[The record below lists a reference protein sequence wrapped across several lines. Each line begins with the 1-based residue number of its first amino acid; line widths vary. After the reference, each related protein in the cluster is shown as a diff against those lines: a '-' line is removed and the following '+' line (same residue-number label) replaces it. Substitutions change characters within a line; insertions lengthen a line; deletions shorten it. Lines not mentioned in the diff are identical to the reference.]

1 MDVDLDTLKDE
12 VWGKLNLLTVGEL
25 ADICGGL
32 GLTVQ
37 PAQEGKKSAL
47 YGLVMRQL
55 TSLEVEGMEETQ
67 GKDLFENVKGAI
79 DNLLQLRAV
88 KEEKV
93 AVLNDNGDQAGEG
106 TAGNVA
112 TSSTQ
117 VGAEA
122 AMDKGK
128 ALASK
133 TGSVQALTQGFAK
146 MAAASVQGGVVS
158 GARKLPEYVRLK
170 REFRVDGTVGTGSK
184 DSLAFES
191 LCYTIEQGKANG
203 YTPQEIIAGCIR
215 ATKQNSLRFYLE
227 NNPQI
232 SEEEFLETLKI
243 HYNGKQS
250 VKLLNEMSKR
260 YQGDSLA
267 LEKEEN
273 EVQFCMRMIG
283 YCRQITKVAAEENQP
298 MDRSLIQ
305 KTFYESLA
313 TGFKQGAVRLELQK
327 TLRDGLLTDNQL
339 LHEINLV
346 MNKEIEHKNKME
358 ADKSYVEVKEVDIL
372 NGREF
377 GNTGNKGSSMEKGE
391 GARREM
397 EKGEGMVFSAINA
410 LTAQVSELTTYTKTK
425 DKEMQEMQKQL
436 TKCWSKL
443 GEFSGEEKDK
453 KKDRKVW
460 FKQCD
465 NCSKANIR
473 YCRHCFVCGA
483 DDHKIADCPENP

>member
-1 MDVDLDTLKDE
+1 MEGDLDTLKEE
-12 VWGKLNLLTVGEL
+12 VWGKMNLLTVGEL

-47 YGLVMRQL
+47 YGLVLRQL
-55 TSLEVEGMEETQ
+55 TSLEVEGMEEAQ
-67 GKDLFENVKGAI
+67 GKELFGNVKGAI
-79 DNLLQLRAV
+79 DNVLQLRAV

-93 AVLNDNGDQAGEG
+93 AVLTESGDQAGAG

-117 VGAEA
+117 GGAETTV
-122 AMDKGK
+122 DKGK
-128 ALASK
+128 GLVSK
-133 TGSVQALTQGFAK
+133 TGNVQALTQGFAK
-146 MAAASVQGGVVS
+146 LAAASGQDTVS
-158 GARKLPEYVRLK
+158 GATKKVPEYVRLK
-170 REFRVDGTVGTGSK
+170 REFRVEGTVGLGSK
-184 DSLAFES
+184 DSLAFAS
-191 LCYTIEQGKANG
+191 LCYTIEQAKANG
-203 YTPQEIIAGCIR
+203 YTTPEIIAGCIR

-227 NNPQI
+227 NNSQI

-243 HYNGKQS
+243 HYNGKKS

-267 LEKEEN
+267 FEKDEN
-273 EVQFCMRMIG
+273 EVHFCMRMIG
-283 YCRQITKVAAEENQP
+283 YCRQIAKVAEEENQP

-377 GNTGNKGSSMEKGE
+377 GNTGNKGSSMEKDRE
-391 GARREM
+391 GSRRDM

-410 LTAQVSELTTYTKTK
+410 LTAQVSELTTYTKTR

-443 GEFSGEEKDK
+443 GELSGEEKDK
-453 KKDRKVW
+453 KKSKVW
-460 FKQCD
+460 FKQCE

-473 YCRHCFVCGA
+473 FCRHCFVCGA
-483 DDHKIADCPENP
+483 DDHKIADCPENH